1 MNVKTSMS
9 DITGNVIRVR
19 EYADQYISGTLAEL
33 EVENYGN
40 TQDYFFRDGTITVTE
55 EERRQQLSKIPVEY
69 AGKYAKDFN
78 FELYGSDISAQK
90 KIANSFVL
98 NFKKYLMSGN
108 GLYIFSKTKGTGK
121 TMLACVLANEL
132 IKKSDACGLNVKYV
146 TAQGYIE
153 MIRER
158 TGEAYTYKDCTLLIF
173 DDIGSETSREDS
185 WTKAP
190 VFDLVNYRYSNH
202 LPTIYTSNF
211 PMDELK
217 EDERTI
223 DRIVSSSAPIAL
235 PNVPIRRQQGLKE
248 ISRFMRETEKDVS
261 ENIFD

>member
-1 MNVKTSMS
+1 
-9 DITGNVIRVR
+9 
-19 EYADQYISGTLAEL
+19 
-33 EVENYGN
+33 
-40 TQDYFFRDGTITVTE
+40 
-55 EERRQQLSKIPVEY
+55 
-69 AGKYAKDFN
+69 
-78 FELYGSDISAQK
+78 
-90 KIANSFVL
+90 
-98 NFKKYLMSGN
+98 
-108 GLYIFSKTKGTGK
+108 
-121 TMLACVLANEL
+121 
-132 IKKSDACGLNVKYV
+132 
-146 TAQGYIE
+146 

-223 DRIVSSSAPIAL
+223 DRIVSSSASNFPMDELKEDERTIDRIVSSSAPIAL

-248 ISRFMRETEKDVS
+248 ISRFMRETDVS